1 MTYDNFTI
9 KAQEAILQAQQIS
22 AGYEQQ
28 SVDTAHLLKGMLNAD
43 DSVTDFLLKKAGV
56 NMARFEQDL
65 DKLIWETPKV
75 QGADKQYLTNE
86 ANKAVAAAKAIL
98 KDFGDEYISLELLLL
113 GIAKGNDKTARLLR
127 ENGATLETL
136 TAAVKELRKGRKIT
150 DQTTEQVYNA
160 LQKYAIN
167 LTEMAE
173 NGHVVDACV
182 SIYVKLVLSHVF
194 KDANRRT
201 AVLAAHY
208 FLQRYDVPLSGL
220 ALHEIG
226 LGDLR
231 EPGQIEALKE
241 TITQMAKFATKR
253 R

>member
-1 MTYDNFTI
+1 MTDSTQTPPRKKPSTLLQQLEMTRFDRALEAADLL
-9 KAQEAILQAQQIS
+9 AQNRSLLTTMELERMNNVLT
-22 AGYEQQ
+22 GKNEDPWRVEQ
-28 SVDTAHLLKGMLNAD
+28 T
-43 DSVTDFLLKKAGV
+43 T
-56 NMARFEQDL
+56 
-65 DKLIWETPKV
+65 
-75 QGADKQYLTNE
+75 LTLPSG
-86 ANKAVAAAKAIL
+86 K
-98 KDFGDEYISLELLLL
+98 
-113 GIAKGNDKTARLLR
+113 
-127 ENGATLETL
+127 LETL
-136 TAAVKELRKGRKIT
+136 SILRDPKLTLR
-150 DQTTEQVYNA
+150 EHLHEA
-160 LQKYAIN
+160 
-167 LTEMAE
+167 TEMAE
-173 NGHVVDACV
+173 NGHVIDACV

-241 TITQMAKFATKR
+241 TVAQMAKFASKR